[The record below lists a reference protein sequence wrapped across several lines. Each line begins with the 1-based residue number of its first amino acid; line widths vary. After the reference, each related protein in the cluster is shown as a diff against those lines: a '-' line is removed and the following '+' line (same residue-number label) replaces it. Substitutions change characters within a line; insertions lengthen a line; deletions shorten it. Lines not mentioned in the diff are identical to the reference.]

1 MAVSGGGSFE
11 AVLKLVLRP
20 TQYVFILGDVLLPAL
35 QKLLRHE
42 CPLVVNGDSTS
53 VFVVISQSFN
63 PTPVPDSLVEVKRFG
78 VQKSTDIRPAAT
90 HSVASFPAV
99 LLNGVVS

>member
-42 CPLVVNGDSTS
+42 RPLVVNGDSTS
-53 VFVVISQSFN
+53 V
-63 PTPVPDSLVEVKRFG
+63 R
-78 VQKSTDIRPAAT
+78 R
-90 HSVASFPAV
+90 
-99 LLNGVVS
+99 